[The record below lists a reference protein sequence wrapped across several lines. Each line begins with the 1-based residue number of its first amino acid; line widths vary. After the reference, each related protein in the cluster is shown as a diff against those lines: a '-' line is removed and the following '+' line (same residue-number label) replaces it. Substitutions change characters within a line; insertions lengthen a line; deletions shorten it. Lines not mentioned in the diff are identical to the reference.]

1 MEKFMQI
8 YRIAPSTKEMLA
20 EIVRV
25 KIEKDFSKAEKYDLD
40 IFVLK
45 DGMQIIVSK
54 LLKIDKELN
63 DH

>member
-1 MEKFMQI
+1 MQI
-8 YRIAPSTKEMLA
+8 YRIAPSAKEMLA

>member
-8 YRIAPSTKEMLA
+8 YRIAPSAKEMLA

>member
-1 MEKFMQI
+1 MQI
-8 YRIAPSTKEMLA
+8 YRIAPSANEMLA